1 MSKNKKIVCLGGGNA
16 MPSAVLQG
24 LKKYPVNLS
33 AVCAMLDS
41 GGSAGRE
48 REIYRTN
55 VSFGDIR
62 RAFLALSESS
72 PGVIET
78 FNIRFKE
85 GPYQGMVVANIF
97 GTAVVKE
104 TGDYEKAFEVYR
116 EILKVPE
123 QYQVFPST
131 LDDRHLCAV
140 LENDQVICG
149 EADIDAPKHDGNLKI
164 KEVSLK
170 PLEPKAK
177 AYPKAVEEIKKA
189 DLIVMGPGDLY
200 SSIIQILLVDGIAEA
215 IRESKA
221 KKIYICNL
229 MTKNGETNG
238 FSVKDFSGE
247 IEKYLKGKVDRVVY
261 NSVKPDEKRLA
272 DYKKEHPEF
281 LELVEADK
289 DLDKDKFIGKD
300 LLAKEG
306 ALVHD
311 PDKLAKII
319 LNF

>member
-123 QYQVFPST
+123 QY
-131 LDDRHLCAV
+131 
-140 LENDQVICG
+140 QVICG